1 MSHLAGTDLPIDG
14 RLRLFAALL
23 GASFAIFELR
33 LFQLQ
38 IVDVEALREQALRN
52 SVRTA
57 RLEAQRGEIAD
68 REGRV
73 LAKTRSAWQLDVV
86 PSDLQK
92 RDVTFAALG
101 QLLERDSAELV
112 AQVGNPRGIARFRPV
127 RLAGDLDDVELARVE
142 THRFALP
149 GVSTRVRP
157 LRHYTDGAIASHLLG
172 TLGEIRSDQLEQ
184 EAFSD
189 YHSGDIIGQTGL
201 ESILE
206 PRLRGRSGGR
216 NVMVDAAGR
225 EVQVLD
231 EIAPE
236 AGSRVVLTLDLDLQR
251 AAFEAF
257 HDVPEGEPP
266 KMGSA
271 VAIDVRNGDVLVL
284 LSQPSFDPNDFSGGI
299 DAKTWK
305 ALTSDE
311 WDPLRNRAIQNHYP
325 PGSTHKPFVAAALL
339 QEGVVSEHT
348 RTFCPG
354 SFYFGGRT
362 YRCWKR
368 EGHGSVDLHKAI
380 QQSCDVFFYTFGV
393 QLGIDRLANIA
404 KSFGLGQPTGI
415 ALSGEASGLVPSS
428 EWKLRRFGERWYPGE
443 TVSAA
448 IGQGYN
454 LYTPIQLAVAYAAVA
469 SGQRI
474 EPRLV
479 LRIEGDEGV
488 LEMPASATTPVAVTP
503 ERLALVRAGMTAVV
517 ESPGGTGGRARVP
530 GVRVAGKTGTAQ
542 VVQLAHTEGMA
553 ESQIP
558 MRYRDHAWFGAFAPA
573 DAPEIAVG
581 VFVEHG
587 LHGSTGAG
595 PIVQRILA
603 RYFEKRGM
611 TPPPRQ
617 VAGPVEGLRR
627 AEPIREEP
635 RAVD

>member
-23 GASFAIFELR
+23 GAAFAIFELR

-38 IVDVEALREQALRN
+38 IVDADELREQALRN
-52 SVRTA
+52 SVRTE
-57 RLEAQRGEIAD
+57 RLDAQRGEIVD

-73 LAKTRSAWQLDVV
+73 LAKTRSAFELDVV
-86 PSDLQK
+86 PSDLQR
-92 RDVTFAALG
+92 RDVTFAALA
-101 QLLERDSAELV
+101 QLLEREPAELV

-127 RLAGDLDDVELARVE
+127 RLVGDLDEVQLARVE

-157 LRHYTDGAIASHLLG
+157 LRHYLDGPLAAHVLG
-172 TLGEIRSDQLEQ
+172 TLGEIRGDQLEQ
-184 EAFSD
+184 ESFTD
-189 YHSGDIIGQTGL
+189 YRSGDIIGQTGL
-201 ESILE
+201 EAILE
-206 PRLRGRSGGR
+206 PELRGRSGGR

-236 AGSRVVLTLDLDLQR
+236 TGSRVVLTLDLDLQR
-251 AAFEAF
+251 AAWEAF

-271 VAIDVRNGDVLVL
+271 VAVDVRNGDVLVM
-284 LSQPSFDPNDFSGGI
+284 LSQPTFDPNLFSGGI
-299 DAKTWK
+299 DAASWK
-305 ALTSDE
+305 ALTGDE

-325 PGSTHKPFVAAALL
+325 PGSTHKVITAAALL
-339 QEGVVSEHT
+339 QEGVVNAHS
-348 RTFCPG
+348 RAFCPG
-354 SFYFGGRT
+354 FFRFGGRT

-368 EGHGSVDLHKAI
+368 EGHGSVDLVKAI
-380 QQSCDVFFYTFGV
+380 QQSCDVYFYTFGV
-393 QLGIDRLANIA
+393 QLGIDKLANVA

-415 ALSGEASGLVPSS
+415 GLSGEASGLVPSS
-428 EWKLRRFGERWYPGE
+428 EWKQRRFGERWYPGE

-454 LYTPIQLAVAYAAVA
+454 LYTPLQLAVSYAAVA
-469 SGQRI
+469 SGQLI

-479 LRIEGDEGV
+479 QRVEGRDGV
-488 LEMPASATTPVAVTP
+488 REMPASPAKPVAVSP
-503 ERLALVRAGMTAVV
+503 ELLALVRRGMTAVV
-517 ESPGGTGGRARVP
+517 EEPGGTGGRARVP
-530 GVRVAGKTGTAQ
+530 GVKVAGKTGTAQ
-542 VVQLAHTEGMA
+542 VVQLQHTEGMK
-553 ESQIP
+553 ETDIP
-558 MRYRDHAWFGAFAPA
+558 IRYRDHAWFGAFAPA

-587 LHGSTGAG
+587 LHGSSGAG
-595 PIVQRILA
+595 PVAQRILA

-611 TPPPRQ
+611 TPPPKQ
-617 VAGPVEGLRR
+617 VAGPPRQEGARG
-627 AEPIREEP
+627 
-635 RAVD
+635 VD

>member
-23 GASFAIFELR
+23 GAAFAIFELR

-38 IVDVEALREQALRN
+38 IVDADELREQALRN
-52 SVRTA
+52 SVRTE
-57 RLEAQRGEIAD
+57 RLDAQRGEIVD

-73 LAKTRSAWQLDVV
+73 LAKTRSAFELDVV
-86 PSDLQK
+86 PSDLQR
-92 RDVTFAALG
+92 RDVTFAALA
-101 QLLERDSAELV
+101 QLLEREPAELV

-127 RLAGDLDDVELARVE
+127 RLVGDLDEVQLARVE

-157 LRHYTDGAIASHLLG
+157 LRHYLDGPIAAHLLG
-172 TLGEIRSDQLEQ
+172 TLGEIRGDQLEQ
-184 EAFSD
+184 ESFAD
-189 YHSGDIIGQTGL
+189 YRSGDIIGQTGL

-206 PRLRGRSGGR
+206 PDLRGRAGGR

-236 AGSRVVLTLDLDLQR
+236 TGSRVVLTLDLDLQR
-251 AAFEAF
+251 AAWEAF

-271 VAIDVRNGDVLVL
+271 VAIDVRNGDVLVM
-284 LSQPSFDPNDFSGGI
+284 LSQPTFDPNLFSGGI
-299 DAKTWK
+299 DAASWK
-305 ALTSDE
+305 ALTGDE

-325 PGSTHKPFVAAALL
+325 PGSTHKVITAAALL
-339 QEGVVSEHT
+339 QEGVVNAHS
-348 RTFCPG
+348 RAFCPG
-354 SFYFGGRT
+354 FFRFGGRT

-368 EGHGSVDLHKAI
+368 EGHGSVDLVKAI
-380 QQSCDVFFYTFGV
+380 QQSCDVYFYTFGV
-393 QLGIDRLANIA
+393 QLGIDKLANIA

-415 ALSGEASGLVPSS
+415 GLSGEASGLVPSS
-428 EWKLRRFGERWYPGE
+428 EWKQRRFGERWYPGE

-454 LYTPIQLAVAYAAVA
+454 LYTPIQLAVSYAAIA
-469 SGQRI
+469 SGQLVA
-474 EPRLV
+474 PRLV
-479 LRIEGDEGV
+479 QRVESREGV
-488 LEMPASATTPVAVTP
+488 QEMPASPSKPVAVSP
-503 ERLALVRAGMTAVV
+503 ELLALVRRGMTAVV
-517 ESPGGTGGRARVP
+517 EEPGGTGGRARVP
-530 GVRVAGKTGTAQ
+530 GVKVAGKTGTAQ
-542 VVQLAHTEGMA
+542 VVQLQHTEGMK
-553 ESQIP
+553 ETDIP
-558 MRYRDHAWFGAFAPA
+558 IRYRDHAWFGAFAPA

-587 LHGSTGAG
+587 LHGSSGAG
-595 PIVQRILA
+595 PVAQRILA

-611 TPPPRQ
+611 TPPPKQ
-617 VAGPVEGLRR
+617 VAGPARQEV
-627 AEPIREEP
+627 P
-635 RAVD
+635 RGVD

>member
-14 RLRLFAALL
+14 RLCLFAALL
-23 GASFAIFELR
+23 GAAFAIFELR

-38 IVDVEALREQALRN
+38 IVDADELREQALRN
-52 SVRTA
+52 SVRTE
-57 RLEAQRGEIAD
+57 RLDAQRGEIVD

-73 LAKTRSAWQLDVV
+73 LAKTRSAFELDVV
-86 PSDLQK
+86 PSDLQR
-92 RDVTFAALG
+92 RDVTFAALA
-101 QLLERDSAELV
+101 QLLEREPAELV

-127 RLAGDLDDVELARVE
+127 RLVGDLDEVQLARVE

-157 LRHYTDGAIASHLLG
+157 LRHYLDGPIAAHLLG
-172 TLGEIRSDQLEQ
+172 TLGEIRGDQLEQ
-184 EAFSD
+184 ESFAD
-189 YHSGDIIGQTGL
+189 YRSGDIIGQTGL

-206 PRLRGRSGGR
+206 PDLRGRAGGR

-236 AGSRVVLTLDLDLQR
+236 TGSRVVLTLDLDLQR
-251 AAFEAF
+251 AAWEAF

-284 LSQPSFDPNDFSGGI
+284 LSQPTFDPNLFSGGI
-299 DAKTWK
+299 DAASWK
-305 ALTSDE
+305 ALTGDE

-325 PGSTHKPFVAAALL
+325 PGSTHKVFTAAALL
-339 QEGVVSEHT
+339 QEGVVNAHS
-348 RTFCPG
+348 RAFCPG
-354 SFYFGGRT
+354 FFRFGGRT

-368 EGHGSVDLHKAI
+368 EGHGSVDLVKAI
-380 QQSCDVFFYTFGV
+380 QQSCDVYFYTFGV
-393 QLGIDRLANIA
+393 QLGIDKLANIA

-415 ALSGEASGLVPSS
+415 GLSGEASGLVPSS
-428 EWKLRRFGERWYPGE
+428 EWKQRRFGERWYPGE

-454 LYTPIQLAVAYAAVA
+454 LYTPIQLAVSYAAIA
-469 SGQRI
+469 SGQLV

-479 LRIEGDEGV
+479 QRVESREGV
-488 LEMPASATTPVAVTP
+488 QEMPASPSKPVAVSP
-503 ERLALVRAGMTAVV
+503 ELLALVRRGMTAVV
-517 ESPGGTGGRARVP
+517 EEPGGTGGRARVP
-530 GVRVAGKTGTAQ
+530 GVKVAGKTGTAQ
-542 VVQLAHTEGMA
+542 VVQLQHTEGMKETA
-553 ESQIP
+553 IP
-558 MRYRDHAWFGAFAPA
+558 IRYRDHAWFGAFAPA

-587 LHGSTGAG
+587 LHGSSGAG
-595 PIVQRILA
+595 PVAQRILA

-611 TPPPRQ
+611 TPPPQQ
-617 VAGPVEGLRR
+617 VAGPARQEV
-627 AEPIREEP
+627 P
-635 RAVD
+635 RGVD